1 MTERE
6 LLLKVGCAHQDK
18 VRDVLKEILKVWY
31 VEDDGE
37 VNLDKELG
45 SDELGDVTNILEK
58 AGFTPKE

>member
-6 LLLKVGCAHQDK
+6 LLLKVGCAHQEK
-18 VRDVLKEILKVWY
+18 VRRILCEIVKVCY
-31 VEDDGE
+31 VESDGE

-45 SDELGDVTNILEK
+45 SDELGYITNILEE